1 MKTNRILSLAVFILI
16 AFQSTGQPI
25 ARVDKKTKE
34 FFLPPGLKTEYR
46 VFGYQ
51 YANAETRKLICFS
64 SHEGDVRANYNQCP
78 LGSYFDTEK
87 MSGGDKIIYLGPAG
101 GFAKMN
107 YISGREKKTIFYL
120 PSSSFVIK

>member
-1 MKTNRILSLAVFILI
+1 MEKNVVFSLSVLVLI
-16 AFQSTGQPI
+16 AFQSIGQPI
-25 ARVDKKTKE
+25 ASVDKKTKE

-78 LGSYFDTEK
+78 LGSYFDTQK
-87 MSGGDKIIYLGPAG
+87 MSGEDKIIYLGPAG
-101 GFAKMN
+101 SFAKMD
-107 YISGREKKTIFYL
+107 YITGRGKKTIFYL
-120 PSSSFVIK
+120 PSSSFVLK